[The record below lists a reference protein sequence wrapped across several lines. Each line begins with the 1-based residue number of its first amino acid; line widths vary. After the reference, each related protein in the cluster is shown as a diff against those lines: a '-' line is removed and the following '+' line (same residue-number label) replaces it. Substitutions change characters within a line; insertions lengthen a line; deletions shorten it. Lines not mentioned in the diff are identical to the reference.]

1 MSEAENTTLTQM
13 ERHMLYLR
21 DIIMRQTDYDE
32 ETADKKLEEHNKD
45 VIAVIREYMGAPS
58 LGGGHLLE
66 KTPVSTNQAIYGE
79 IRTMMDDAAASYR
92 VKKELEERREAAI
105 AAIQQARAQAAA
117 NLRESTEAVTTKSSD
132 DKKE

>member
-45 VIAVIREYMGAPS
+45 VIAVIREYMGAS
-58 LGGGHLLE
+58 KTVE

>member
-1 MSEAENTTLTQM
+1 MSEPENTTLTQM

-21 DIIMRQTDYDE
+21 DLIMRQTDYDAD
-32 ETADKKLEEHNKD
+32 TATQKLEEHNKD
-45 VIAVIREYMGAPS
+45 VLAVIREYMGASKPDKQ
-58 LGGGHLLE
+58 
-66 KTPVSTNQAIYGE
+66 KTPSTNQAIYGE

-105 AAIQQARAQAAA
+105 AAIQQARMQAAA
-117 NLRESTEAVTTKSSD
+117 NLRENAAPSTDPPV

>member
-21 DIIMRQTDYDE
+21 DLIMRQTDYDE
-32 ETADKKLEEHNKD
+32 ETATRKLEEHNKD
-45 VIAVIREYMGAPS
+45 VLAVIREYMGAAKTV
-58 LGGGHLLE
+58 E
-66 KTPVSTNQAIYGE
+66 KAPVSANQAIYGE

-117 NLRESTEAVTTKSSD
+117 NLRRDHGSTEAVTSESSD
-132 DKKE
+132 VKKE